1 MEKNHPG
8 QVENKQKNGGHNNAR
23 EESLQDG
30 VWVLNFTIVLLS
42 PIVRIRNVRSEFHR
56 SRYLDDCCLSR
67 APNFPRK
74 TRNIDMV
81 YHLWLLFH
89 LY

>member
-8 QVENKQKNGGHNNAR
+8 QVEKKKGGQNNAR

-30 VWVLNFTIVLLS
+30 VWVINSTIVLLS
-42 PIVRIRNVRSEFHR
+42 PIVRIYNNRSEFHR

-67 APNFPRK
+67 APNFPQK
-74 TRNIDMV
+74 ARNIDMV
-81 YHLWLLFH
+81 YPLWLLFR
-89 LY
+89 LC